1 MDTQTISAIEAA
13 SFFESNSDALYVDV
27 RTVAEFS
34 LGHPKIRC
42 VNIPVIFRYPGS
54 DRVLDNDAFLLVVSH
69 IISEADIVIV
79 GSACNAR
86 AQQAAKI
93 MATSG
98 LVKIQSLADGHL
110 GWIKA
115 GMPSTKDNRD
125 GVSYASLLTSARR
138 AKK

>member
-1 MDTQTISAIEAA
+1 MDTKTISAIEAA
-13 SFFESNSDALYVDV
+13 SFFESNSYALYVDV

-69 IISEADIVIV
+69 TISETDIVIV
-79 GSACNAR
+79 GSAYNAR
-86 AQQAAKI
+86 AQQAVKV
-93 MATSG
+93 MVNSG
-98 LVKIQSLADGHL
+98 LSKIQLLADGHL
-110 GWIKA
+110 GWMKA

-125 GVSYASLLTSARR
+125 GVSYASLLTSTRR